1 MGRILVL
8 LTFAG
13 LAAAFVII
21 YNARFELVQSAPSN
35 SNASAQ
41 GNKRTKSSELDKKGR
56 ASLPRTASER
66 GRKHVSRAT
75 AKWTVDATV
84 TPDVGSPKREK
95 VDANSES
102 LMTVKSDSPV
112 YSANSKRSK
121 VLRSLRRGE
130 KVPPDLEVI
139 DSEGRWRLVRGS
151 GRGKPGFVREEQIEQ
166 PTDDAASR
174 NKAVREQPKQR

>member
-1 MGRILVL
+1 
-8 LTFAG
+8 
-13 LAAAFVII
+13 
-21 YNARFELVQSAPSN
+21 Q
-35 SNASAQ
+35 
-41 GNKRTKSSELDKKGR
+41 
-56 ASLPRTASER
+56 
-66 GRKHVSRAT
+66 VSRAT

-84 TPDVGSPKREK
+84 TPDVGSPNREK

-151 GRGKPGFVREEQIEQ
+151 GRGRPGFVREEQIEA
-166 PTDDAASR
+166 PPNSASAKR
-174 NKAVREQPKQR
+174 KPDGEQPKQQ

>member
-21 YNARFELVQSAPSN
+21 YNSSFQPVQSASPGN

-41 GNKRTKSSELDKKGR
+41 GNTRSTKSSQVDKKGR
-56 ASLPRTASER
+56 TSLARTASGKR
-66 GRKHVSRAT
+66 SKHVSKAISTGTEDTTAGPAAT
-75 AKWTVDATV
+75 APSRESIDATS
-84 TPDVGSPKREK
+84 DS
-95 VDANSES
+95 
-102 LMTVKSDSPV
+102 VKSDSTPV
-112 YSANSKRSK
+112 YSANTKRSK

-130 KVPPDLEVI
+130 KLPPDLEVI

-151 GRGKPGFVREEQIEQ
+151 GKGKPGFVREEQIER
-166 PTDDAASR
+166 PSDDASSKRKPAG
-174 NKAVREQPKQR
+174 EQPKQ

>member
-21 YNARFELVQSAPSN
+21 YNARFESVQSAPSN

-41 GNKRTKSSELDKKGR
+41 GNKRTKSSEVDKKGR
-56 ASLPRTASER
+56 ASLPRTASGKGSKR
-66 GRKHVSRAT
+66 LSRTT
-75 AKWTVDATV
+75 AKWTVEV
-84 TPDVGSPKREK
+84 METPGAGAPNREK

-151 GRGKPGFVREEQIEQ
+151 GRGRPGFVREEQIER
-166 PTDDAASR
+166 PSDNATSKSKPAP
-174 NKAVREQPKQR
+174 EPPKQ